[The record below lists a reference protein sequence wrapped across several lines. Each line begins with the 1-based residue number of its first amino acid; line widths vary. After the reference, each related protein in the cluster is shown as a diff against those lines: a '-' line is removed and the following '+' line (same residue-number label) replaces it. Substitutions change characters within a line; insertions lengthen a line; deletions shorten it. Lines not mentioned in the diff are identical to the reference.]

1 MWILWHHF
9 ISLGECSH
17 RSISSNDSH
26 TGENPPPCSITH
38 HTLSWPPFAPVTA
51 FKPIYPAVFALF
63 FLRSQVPSL
72 IPTPATSYEWL
83 EFTGH
88 GRSYHCSSR
97 ACRSCLLS
105 RRRMDSFVNFDTIQV
120 PCVADP
126 GRLKTLSRFF
136 GMHIAPSDY
145 ILYGVVV
152 IVPGTCIVPYMM
164 QIPQQDYSQVH
175 IGTSLSR
182 KIEHISRAHYRS
194 KLILILRAKHQLDLR
209 CTQGTD
215 FPSI

>member
-164 QIPQQDYSQVH
+164 QIPVCFVFAEKKAKLKYSATAAGLQSGPH
-175 IGTSLSR
+175 RYFTFEKDRTYL
-182 KIEHISRAHYRS
+182 
-194 KLILILRAKHQLDLR
+194 
-209 CTQGTD
+209 
-215 FPSI
+215 PSALQK